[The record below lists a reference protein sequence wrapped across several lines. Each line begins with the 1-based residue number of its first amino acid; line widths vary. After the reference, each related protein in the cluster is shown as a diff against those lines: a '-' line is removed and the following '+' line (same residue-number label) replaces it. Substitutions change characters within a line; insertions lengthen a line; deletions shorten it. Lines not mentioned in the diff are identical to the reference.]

1 LDKSLQ
7 NTLSLGSKTTD
18 TPNLTSKTDAAQSL
32 EKAFAL
38 FVEESKKLEQQQT
51 ELQAKINL
59 LSSELTAS
67 NQRISAL
74 IKAMPAGAVLLENQ
88 IVKEFNH
95 AATQFFPYLKADQLF
110 AIPPHWEP
118 SITPGEYLIQSPGVS
133 QNNQTVQV
141 IQIEEGFRT
150 IIQIQDITQNILS
163 HQKSQQESRLTAMGK
178 MSANIAHQFR
188 TPLATALLYSSHL
201 CDLELD
207 DTNKKEFAQ
216 RLRKQLLG
224 LEMLSKEMLYFVS
237 NRPKQMR
244 LVRMDE
250 LLLEADQAIRPLCDA
265 KDVQLQAV
273 LQTKNLRINAEKFAL
288 VNAFIAILENALKVS
303 SQGQSIQ
310 ITTVADKHL
319 CKIQI
324 QDQGPGIPEDLLD
337 SLFEPFLSGHS
348 TGTGLGLAIAKNVI
362 EAHRGNIH
370 ADNTPTG
377 ARFTITL
384 PCINEL

>member
-1 LDKSLQ
+1 
-7 NTLSLGSKTTD
+7 
-18 TPNLTSKTDAAQSL
+18 
-32 EKAFAL
+32 
-38 FVEESKKLEQQQT
+38 
-51 ELQAKINL
+51 
-59 LSSELTAS
+59 
-67 NQRISAL
+67 
-74 IKAMPAGAVLLENQ
+74 
-88 IVKEFNH
+88 
-95 AATQFFPYLKADQLF
+95 
-110 AIPPHWEP
+110 
-118 SITPGEYLIQSPGVS
+118 VS

-303 SQGQSIQ
+303 SQGQTIQ

-362 EAHRGNIH
+362 EAHRGSIH